1 MKKVGINYRS
11 KLETALVEGERL
23 EIKIDRMTQNMIDR
37 KKGSKYEA
45 KKIMFILSIVEEY
58 NEEIETQ
65 DFSKKIIRVGAIE
78 P

>member
-1 MKKVGINYRS
+1 MYSEAMSGGGQIFD
-11 KLETALVEGERL
+11 
-23 EIKIDRMTQNMIDR
+23 KIRQNMIDR
-37 KKGSKYEA
+37 KKVSKYEA
-45 KKIMFILSIVEEY
+45 KKLMFILSIVEEY